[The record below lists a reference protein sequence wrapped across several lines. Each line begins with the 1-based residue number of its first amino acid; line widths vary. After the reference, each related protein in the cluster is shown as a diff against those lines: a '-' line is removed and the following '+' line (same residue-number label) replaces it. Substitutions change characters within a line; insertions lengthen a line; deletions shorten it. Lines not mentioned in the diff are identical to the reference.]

1 MIIKVSRDT
10 GIRTDDLS
18 SVPVYR
24 YTALTSLSPRRY
36 STPTRRNS
44 FKYRR
49 WCVRGCEQCDLG
61 YFTIP
66 SPSLSLSLP
75 PYIAMKGTNS
85 WSRNRRRESRAWTS
99 VRSILTD
106 SLSDDWVSLSRRDR
120 RRVRESGRGGAGGCG
135 ESGSAERVQEWI
147 AEFLE

>member
-66 SPSLSLSLP
+66 SLSLSLSPSL
-75 PYIAMKGTNS
+75 YRDE
-85 WSRNRRRESRAWTS
+85 RN
-99 VRSILTD
+99 
-106 SLSDDWVSLSRRDR
+106 
-120 RRVRESGRGGAGGCG
+120 
-135 ESGSAERVQEWI
+135 
-147 AEFLE
+147 EFLEPKPEKRIESVNEREIDFDGLVVG